1 MERHKPAEQTCCH
14 TFTVHGFHQRLCGKS
29 GFHGPDDTFECLG
42 YEEDYDRHHVLRSFL
57 IWSLGHL
64 TKLSD

>member
-14 TFTVHGFHQRLCGKS
+14 TFTVHGFHQRLCEKS
-29 GFHGPDDTFECLG
+29 GFHGPDDTCECLG

-57 IWSLGHL
+57 I
-64 TKLSD
+64 